1 MVTIGLRGH
10 LIRVSDSRVVVG
22 TRSVTLVL
30 GSQLTCHYVQ
40 FDSDNAFGEKHELFS
55 YRYNFS
61 LSPYYL
67 GVAPM
72 EQKIVYSILLSPK
85 CPLLEVGG
93 KKSQIT
99 SNFLLQETVIE
110 TVIKT

>member
-10 LIRVSDSRVVVG
+10 LILIRVSDPGVVVG
-22 TRSVTLVL
+22 TRSVTLFL
-30 GSQLTCHYVQ
+30 GSQLTCHYIQ

-61 LSPYYL
+61 FSPYYL

-72 EQKIVYSILLSPK
+72 EQKIAYSILLSPK

-93 KKSQIT
+93 KNLKSPVT
-99 SNFLLQETVIE
+99 FCYKKQE
-110 TVIKT
+110 